1 MGMPSMKAPSVDV
14 SVEAPSV
21 DVSVEAVSVSVEASD
36 RDSCSGVNVAVVS

>member
-21 DVSVEAVSVSVEASD
+21 DVSVEAVSVSMEASD
-36 RDSCSGVNVAVVS
+36 EDSCSGVNVAVVS